1 MIEPNVPYHK
11 PSLAN
16 SAPELNLKS
25 KQTPVEQNTTTTT
38 TTTTKLYQ
46 LSTGSA
52 VDINNFGKNYKPSF
66 IQPIHNN
73 DSMNSLISSNKSNK
87 QKLKKRRSF
96 LIYLKDHLS

>member
-52 VDINNFGKNYKPSF
+52 VDINNFGKIINHHLFNLF
-66 IQPIHNN
+66 II
-73 DSMNSLISSNKSNK
+73 MIL
-87 QKLKKRRSF
+87 
-96 LIYLKDHLS
+96 